1 MKLLADGYHQVAGLF
16 TDMKKLI
23 SVVGLL
29 LLAGCSTQK
38 QPQSE
43 PPYVKQ
49 NYSES
54 DPAAKLSVSQFANV
68 VKSIYPA
75 YQISH
80 SNDGGEVRFLPNDV
94 KADTKFVPNNNWY
107 SIKIIKDSN
116 TENWK
121 GLVVEV
127 FNKESY
133 EQSKTV
139 AFKDCQRILGNIDN
153 RVPTV
158 IYELE
163 DRINKTETESSKNL
177 SSVHRYGYTVY
188 YDASHYNEGYP
199 VSCMVGI

>member
-1 MKLLADGYHQVAGLF
+1 MLKLWADGYHQVAGLF

-23 SVVGLL
+23 SIVGLL

-54 DPAAKLSVSQFANV
+54 DPAAKLSISQFANV

-80 SNDGGEVRFLPNDV
+80 SNDGGEVKFLPNDV

-107 SIKIIKDSN
+107 SIKIIKEPN

-127 FNKESY
+127 LNKESF
-133 EQSKTV
+133 EQSKAV
-139 AFKDCQRILGNIDN
+139 AAKDCQKIFGNIDN
-153 RVPTV
+153 RVPAV
-158 IYELE
+158 LYDLE
-163 DRINKTETESSKNL
+163 NQLNQGSKTSISS
-177 SSVHRYGYTVY
+177 HQYGYTFQI
-188 YDASHYNEGYP
+188 DASHYKEGYP
-199 VSCMVGI
+199 VTCMVNI

>member
-16 TDMKKLI
+16 IDMKKLI
-23 SVVGLL
+23 SIVGLL

-43 PPYVKQ
+43 TPYVKQ

-75 YQISH
+75 YQLSH

-107 SIKIIKDSN
+107 SIKIIKEPN
-116 TENWK
+116 TESWK

-127 FNKESY
+127 FNKGSFE
-133 EQSKTV
+133 ESKTV
-139 AFKDCQRILGNIDN
+139 AAKDCQKIFGNIDN

-158 IYELE
+158 LYDLE
-163 DRINKTETESSKNL
+163 NQLNQGSRTSISG
-177 SSVHRYGYTVY
+177 HQYGYTFQL
-188 YDASHYNEGYP
+188 DASHYNEGYP
-199 VSCMVGI
+199 VSCMVSI

>member
-1 MKLLADGYHQVAGLF
+1 MLKLLADGYHLVAGLSIN
-16 TDMKKLI
+16 MKNLI
-23 SVVGLL
+23 IIAGFL

-54 DPAAKLSVSQFANV
+54 DPAAKLSVSQFTGV

-80 SNDGGEVRFLPNDV
+80 SNDGGEVKFLPNDV

-107 SIKIIKDSN
+107 SIKIIKEPN

-121 GLVVEV
+121 GLIVEV
-127 FNKESY
+127 FNKGSFEES
-133 EQSKTV
+133 KAV
-139 AFKDCQRILGNIDN
+139 AAKDCQKIFGNIDN
-153 RVPTV
+153 RVPAV
-158 IYELE
+158 LYDLE
-163 DRINKTETESSKNL
+163 NRLNQSPNASISNRQY
-177 SSVHRYGYTVY
+177 VYTFHL
-188 YDASHYNEGYP
+188 DASHYNQGYP
-199 VSCMVGI
+199 VTCMVSN

>member
-1 MKLLADGYHQVAGLF
+1 
-16 TDMKKLI
+16 MKKLI

-80 SNDGGEVRFLPNDV
+80 SSDGGEVKFLPNDV

-107 SIKIIKDSN
+107 SIKIIKEPN

-127 FNKESY
+127 LNKESF

-139 AFKDCQRILGNIDN
+139 AAKDCQKIFGNIDN
-153 RVPTV
+153 RVPAV
-158 IYELE
+158 LYDLE
-163 DRINKTETESSKNL
+163 NHLNQGSKTSISS
-177 SSVHRYGYTVY
+177 HQYGYTFQL
-188 YDASHYNEGYP
+188 DASHYKEGYP
-199 VSCMVGI
+199 VTCMVNI

>member
-1 MKLLADGYHQVAGLF
+1 
-16 TDMKKLI
+16 MKKLI

-54 DPAAKLSVSQFANV
+54 DPTAKLSVSQFANV

-80 SNDGGEVRFLPNDV
+80 SNDGGEVKFLPNDV

-107 SIKIIKDSN
+107 SIKIIKEPN

-127 FNKESY
+127 LNKESF
-133 EQSKTV
+133 EHSKTV
-139 AFKDCQRILGNIDN
+139 AARDCQKIFGNIDN
-153 RVPTV
+153 RVPAV
-158 IYELE
+158 LYDLE
-163 DRINKTETESSKNL
+163 NQLNQGSISSI
-177 SSVHRYGYTVY
+177 SSHQYGYTFQL
-188 YDASHYNEGYP
+188 DASHYKEGYP
-199 VSCMVGI
+199 VTCMVNI

>member
-1 MKLLADGYHQVAGLF
+1 MKNLIIIAGF
-16 TDMKKLI
+16 
-23 SVVGLL
+23 L

-54 DPAAKLSVSQFANV
+54 DPAAKLSVSQFTGV

-80 SNDGGEVRFLPNDV
+80 SNDGGEVKFLPNDV

-107 SIKIIKDSN
+107 SIKIIKEPN

-121 GLVVEV
+121 GLIVEV
-127 FNKESY
+127 FNKGSFEES
-133 EQSKTV
+133 KAV
-139 AFKDCQRILGNIDN
+139 AAKDCQKIFGNIDN

-158 IYELE
+158 LYDLE
-163 DRINKTETESSKNL
+163 NRLNQSPNASISN
-177 SSVHRYGYTVY
+177 RQYGYTFHL
-188 YDASHYNEGYP
+188 DASHYIQGYP
-199 VSCMVGI
+199 VTCMVSK